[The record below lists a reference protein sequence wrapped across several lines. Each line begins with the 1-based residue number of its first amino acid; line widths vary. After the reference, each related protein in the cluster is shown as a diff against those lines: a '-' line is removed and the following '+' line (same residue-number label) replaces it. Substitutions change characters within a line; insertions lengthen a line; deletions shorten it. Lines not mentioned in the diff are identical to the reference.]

1 MTVCGEV
8 DGSNFKTD
16 MVGKFLDFEDDVY
29 ISPSAKANL
38 LSFSLVSKLFE
49 ITWDQ
54 DEQMFIVTTPQE
66 KLFFR
71 NVDVLFVCD
80 VRRDII
86 KLNQSQSYLVK
97 SASETKPDEAQLLM
111 KKLGYPPAAAMVKL
125 LQHGGISGISI
136 RMMFTGRKRFM
147 VNQYMVKEECLI
159 ENRTPPPMLNTFSH

>member
-1 MTVCGEV
+1 
-8 DGSNFKTD
+8 
-16 MVGKFLDFEDDVY
+16 
-29 ISPSAKANL
+29 

-71 NVDVLFVCD
+71 NVDDLFVCD

-97 SASETKPDEAQLLM
+97 SDVTKLKYTASETKRADEAQLLM
-111 KKLGYPPAAAMVKL
+111 KKLGYPPVAAVVKL
-125 LQHGGISGISI
+125 LQHGGISGIN
-136 RMMFTGRKRFM
+136 
-147 VNQYMVKEECLI
+147 VNSNDVYRAEKIYGEQKSAF
-159 ENRTPPPMLNTFSH
+159 NN